1 MKFGLRR
8 RPATTDGEMSIFE
21 HLAELRMR
29 IVRAL
34 LAVAVG
40 AAFILIFYEF
50 VLGILIAPYE
60 RTCSTHP
67 NFNCDGSLYAL
78 GPVEGL
84 SARMRISGYGG
95 LILALPVVMW
105 QLWKF
110 IVPALSEK
118 EKKYSVPF
126 ILSSVVLFLIGGYL
140 AYWTL
145 DKALEFLIAWSGE
158 DVNQTY
164 QISKYISLVAL
175 MVLAFGV
182 GFLSPVLIVFLQL
195 VGVVTPQTLL
205 RQWRVA
211 LMIIFTL
218 SAVITPSGDPISM
231 LALALPLSF
240 LFVVSVVIG
249 MIAQRRNRKN
259 QRDTESISG

>member
-1 MKFGLRR
+1 MNTKFKRKSS
-8 RPATTDGEMSIFE
+8 PTDGEMSIFE

-29 IVRAL
+29 IVRSL
-34 LAVAVG
+34 LAVAIG
-40 AAFILIFYEF
+40 AAAILIFYEF

-60 RTCSTHP
+60 RTCELNP
-67 NFNCDGSLYAL
+67 GFNCDGSLYAL

-95 LILALPVVMW
+95 LIMALPVVMW
-105 QLWKF
+105 QLWRF
-110 IVPALSEK
+110 IVPALSPK

-126 ILSSVVLFLIGGYL
+126 ILSSVVLFLLGGYM

-175 MVLAFGV
+175 MVLAFGI

-195 VGVVTPQTLL
+195 VGVITPQTLL

-211 LMIIFTL
+211 VMIIFAL
-218 SAVITPSGDPISM
+218 AAVITPSGDPISM
-231 LALALPLSF
+231 IALAGPMSLLY
-240 LFVVSVVIG
+240 LVSVLIG
-249 MIAQRRNRKN
+249 FIAQRRSRK
-259 QRDTESISG
+259 REGSIGDTD

>member
-1 MKFGLRR
+1 MARLGRKTKPR
-8 RPATTDGEMSIFE
+8 DGDMSIFD
-21 HLAELRMR
+21 HLSELRMR
-29 IVRAL
+29 IVRSL
-34 LAVAVG
+34 LAVGIG
-40 AAFILIFYEF
+40 AAVILIFYDF
-50 VLGILIAPYE
+50 VLDVMTQPY
-60 RTCSTHP
+60 RNTCSAHP
-67 NFNCDGSLYAL
+67 EFNCDGSLYAL

-84 SARMRISGYGG
+84 AARMRISGYGG
-95 LILALPVVMW
+95 LVLALPVVMW
-105 QLWKF
+105 QLWRF
-110 IVPALSEK
+110 IVPALHPK
-118 EKKYSVPF
+118 EKKYSIPF
-126 ILSSVVLFLIGGYL
+126 ILSAVTLFILGGIT

-175 MVLAFGV
+175 MVLAFGI

-211 LMIIFTL
+211 IMVIFAL

-231 LALALPLSF
+231 LALAVPMSVLYL
-240 LFVVSVVIG
+240 LAVLIGVV
-249 MIAQRRNRKN
+249 AQKRALRRDR
-259 QRDTESISG
+259 QEISS

>member
-1 MKFGLRR
+1 MGIMKRQGA
-8 RPATTDGEMSIFE
+8 RPAGSDMSIFD

-29 IVRAL
+29 IVRSL
-34 LAVAVG
+34 LAVGIG
-40 AAFILIFYEF
+40 AALILIFYDF
-50 VLGILIAPYE
+50 VLDVMTQPY
-60 RTCSTHP
+60 RNTCSAHP
-67 NFNCDGSLYAL
+67 EFNCDGSLYAL

-84 SARMRISGYGG
+84 AARMRISGYGG
-95 LILALPVVMW
+95 LVLALPIVLW
-105 QLWKF
+105 QIWRF
-110 IVPALSEK
+110 IVPALHPK

-126 ILSSVVLFLIGGYL
+126 ILSAGILFVLGGFT

-175 MVLAFGV
+175 MVLAFGI

-205 RQWRVA
+205 KQWRLA
-211 LMIIFTL
+211 IMIIFAL

-231 LALALPLSF
+231 LALALPMSVLF
-240 LFVVSVVIG
+240 LLAVLIG
-249 MIAQRRNRKN
+249 LIAQRRAMKRE
-259 QRDTESISG
+259 QRESVS

>member
-1 MKFGLRR
+1 MKVGRKAAA
-8 RPATTDGEMSIFE
+8 PDAAMSVFE

-29 IVRAL
+29 IVRSL
-34 LAVAVG
+34 LAVGVG
-40 AAFILIFYEF
+40 AALILIFYDF
-50 VLGILIAPYE
+50 VLGVLIAPYE
-60 RTCSTHP
+60 KTCSLHP
-67 NFNCDGSLYAL
+67 EFNCDGSLYAL

-95 LILALPVVMW
+95 LVLALPVVLW
-105 QLWKF
+105 QIWRF
-110 IVPALSEK
+110 IVPALSKK
-118 EKKYSVPF
+118 ERKYSIPF
-126 ILSSVVLFLIGGYL
+126 ILSSVVLFLLGGYL

-205 RQWRVA
+205 RQWRAAV
-211 LMIIFTL
+211 MVIFAL
-218 SAVITPSGDPISM
+218 SAVITPSGDPVSM
-231 LALALPLSF
+231 LALAVTMSILF
-240 LFVVSVVIG
+240 LVSVLIG
-249 MIAQRRNRKN
+249 WIAQRRRRR
-259 QRDTESISG
+259 QQPEVDSTE

>member
-1 MKFGLRR
+1 MGKSSAA
-8 RPATTDGEMSIFE
+8 PDAAMSVFE

-29 IVRAL
+29 IVRSL
-34 LAVAVG
+34 LAVGVG
-40 AAFILIFYEF
+40 AALILIFYDF
-50 VLGILIAPYE
+50 VLGVLIAPYE
-60 RTCSTHP
+60 KTCSLHP
-67 NFNCDGSLYAL
+67 EFNCDGSLYAL

-95 LILALPVVMW
+95 LIIALPVVLW
-105 QLWKF
+105 QIWRF
-110 IVPALSEK
+110 IVPALSKK
-118 EKKYSVPF
+118 EKQYSIPF
-126 ILSSVVLFLIGGYL
+126 VLSSVVLFLLGGYL

-211 LMIIFTL
+211 VMTIFAL

-231 LALALPLSF
+231 LALAIPMSVLF
-240 LFVVSVVIG
+240 LVSVLIG
-249 MIAQRRNRKN
+249 WVAQRRRKR
-259 QRDTESISG
+259 QQTEIDSTE

>member
-1 MKFGLRR
+1 MKIGKRSAA
-8 RPATTDGEMSIFE
+8 PDAAMSVFE
-21 HLAELRMR
+21 HLSELRMR
-29 IVRAL
+29 IVRSL
-34 LAVAVG
+34 LAVGVG
-40 AAFILIFYEF
+40 AALILIFYDF
-50 VLGILIAPYE
+50 VLGVLIAPYE
-60 RTCSTHP
+60 KTCSLHP
-67 NFNCDGSLYAL
+67 EFNCDGSLYAL

-95 LILALPVVMW
+95 LILALPVVLW
-105 QLWKF
+105 QIWRF
-110 IVPALSEK
+110 IVPALSK
-118 EKKYSVPF
+118 QEKKYSIPF
-126 ILSSVVLFLIGGYL
+126 ILSSVVLFLLGGYM

-211 LMIIFTL
+211 VMVIFAL

-231 LALALPLSF
+231 LALAGPMTILF
-240 LFVVSVVIG
+240 LASVFIG
-249 MIAQRRNRKN
+249 WIAQRRRKR
-259 QRDTESISG
+259 QHAEVDSTE

>member
-1 MKFGLRR
+1 MALFRR
-8 RPATTDGEMSIFE
+8 KSRSVAEGDMTIFD

-29 IVRAL
+29 LVRSL
-34 LAVAVG
+34 LAVGIG
-40 AAFILIFYEF
+40 AAVILIFYDF
-50 VLGILIAPYE
+50 VLDVMTQPY
-60 RTCSTHP
+60 RNTCLANPDFS
-67 NFNCDGSLYAL
+67 CDGSLYAL

-84 SARMRISGYGG
+84 ASRMRISGYGG
-95 LILALPVVMW
+95 LVMALPVVLW
-105 QLWKF
+105 QLWRF
-110 IVPALSEK
+110 IVPALHPK
-118 EKKYSVPF
+118 EKKYSIPF
-126 ILSSVVLFLIGGYL
+126 ILSAVTLFVLGGIT

-164 QISKYISLVAL
+164 QISKYISLVAM

-205 RQWRVA
+205 KQWRVA
-211 LMIIFTL
+211 IMIIFAL

-231 LALALPLSF
+231 LALAIPMSLLF
-240 LFVVSVVIG
+240 LIAVVIG
-249 MIAQRRNRKN
+249 IVAQRRAIRKER
-259 QRDTESISG
+259 QDSITH

>member
-1 MKFGLRR
+1 
-8 RPATTDGEMSIFE
+8 MSIFD
-21 HLAELRMR
+21 HLSELRMR
-29 IVRAL
+29 IVRSL
-34 LAVAVG
+34 LAVGIG
-40 AAFILIFYEF
+40 AAVILIFYDF
-50 VLGILIAPYE
+50 VLDVMTQPY
-60 RTCSTHP
+60 RNTCSAHP
-67 NFNCDGSLYAL
+67 EFNCDGSLYAL

-84 SARMRISGYGG
+84 AARMRISGYGG
-95 LILALPVVMW
+95 LVLALPVVMW
-105 QLWKF
+105 QLWRF
-110 IVPALSEK
+110 IVPALHPK
-118 EKKYSVPF
+118 EKKYSIPF
-126 ILSSVVLFLIGGYL
+126 ILSAVTLFILGGIT

-175 MVLAFGV
+175 MVLAFGI

-211 LMIIFTL
+211 IMVIFAL

-231 LALALPLSF
+231 LALAVPMSVLYL
-240 LFVVSVVIG
+240 LAVLIGVV
-249 MIAQRRNRKN
+249 AQKRALRRDR
-259 QRDTESISG
+259 QEISS